1 MMFNSLDR
9 LLDGIATTLRDEVAP
24 RVDDDYVRA
33 QAHAAAELL
42 AHLAE
47 HVEWRCDQLR
57 VEIDAARAALGI
69 DDDPSTQITDNHEL
83 IVIHDALL
91 TAVAGL
97 QRSTSVSTE
106 RGEND
111 ASTLSTNLDEFVRG
125 YHAHELEL
133 FAAAR
138 ARARRSVHHVPL

>member
-24 RVDDDYVRA
+24 RVDDAYVRA

-57 VEIDAARAALGI
+57 VEIDAARTVLRI
-69 DDDPSTQITDNHEL
+69 DEDPATQITDNHEL

-91 TAVAGL
+91 ETVAGL
-97 QRSTSVSTE
+97 QRSTS
-106 RGEND
+106 
-111 ASTLSTNLDEFVRG
+111 ASTTLDDFVRS

-138 ARARRSVHHVPL
+138 SRARRSAVSS

>member
-24 RVDDDYVRA
+24 RVEDDYVRA

-69 DDDPSTQITDNHEL
+69 DDDPATQITDNHEL

-91 TAVAGL
+91 ATVAGL
-97 QRSTSVSTE
+97 QRSTSVST
-106 RGEND
+106 
-111 ASTLSTNLDEFVRG
+111 NLDEFVRS

-138 ARARRSVHHVPL
+138 ARARGSAHHVGL

>member
-9 LLDGIATTLRDEVAP
+9 LLDGIATTLRDDVAP

-57 VEIDAARAALGI
+57 AEIDAARAVLRI
-69 DDDPSTQITDNHEL
+69 DDDPATQITDNHEL
-83 IVIHDALL
+83 IVSHDALL
-91 TAVAGL
+91 AAVAGI
-97 QRSTSVSTE
+97 QRSTSVPTV
-106 RGEND
+106 RGDDD
-111 ASTLSTNLDEFVRG
+111 ASTLSTTLDDFVRS

-138 ARARRSVHHVPL
+138 SRARRSAVSS